1 MVVNEE
7 IIAEIYKLEIPEEE
21 KVLMVEMLNSEEEK
35 NTKTI
40 SLTKLRDQY
49 KNYFKK
55 FVADQDGD

>member
-40 SLTKLRDQY
+40 SLAKLRDQY

>member
-1 MVVNEE
+1 MGVNEE

-55 FVADQDGD
+55 FVADQDSD